1 MFRGKHEHAI
11 DGKGRTSLPS
21 RFREILAGEGD
32 VRLMLT
38 TGFENCIVCYPMR
51 AWADFEA
58 KLLGMSEFEPEAAD
72 MRLFYLASAEEVD
85 VDSVGRML
93 VPQMLRKHAGL
104 DRQAI
109 WVGMGKNL
117 QLWDKDRW
125 EAKLNGA
132 LLDPERV
139 AAARRRAA
147 GAGL

>member
-32 VRLMLT
+32 VRLILT
-38 TGFENCIVCYPMR
+38 TGFEACIVCYPMR
-51 AWADFEA
+51 AWADFES
-58 KLLGMSEFEPEAAD
+58 KLLGMSEFEPESAD

-85 VDSVGRML
+85 VDSVGRL
-93 VPQMLRKHAGL
+93 LIPQSLRKHAGL
-104 DRQAI
+104 ERQAV
-109 WVGMGKNL
+109 WVGMGKHL
-117 QLWDKDRW
+117 QLWDKERW
-125 EAKLNGA
+125 DAKISGA
-132 LLDPERV
+132 LHDPERV